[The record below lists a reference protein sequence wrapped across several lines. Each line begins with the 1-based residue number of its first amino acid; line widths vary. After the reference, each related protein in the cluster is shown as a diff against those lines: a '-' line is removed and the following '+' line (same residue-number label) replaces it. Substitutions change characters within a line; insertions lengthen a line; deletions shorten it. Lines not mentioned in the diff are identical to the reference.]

1 MLLSD
6 VEGLYFISDLHI
18 GHEVM
23 SREGKDTRG
32 IITFERTQFKT
43 IQEHDAAVYGMLDKW
58 ASTHPNCGLFVLGD
72 WGNVERLHWIEE
84 LRVQYPVEFYFMYGN
99 HDSMRDLGKFKG
111 AFTEVY
117 CYPTYLTDRVLLSH
131 VPQYPVPQGVLNVH
145 GHLHGQVLDDDRF
158 LTVSLNDVDWKPVS
172 YEGAVKKALAK
183 VPKASYKFLRE
194 PYRALYKLPP
204 KKTHPDLVVDRT
216 GRIRLKESLARY
228 NKNHGTDIQ

>member
-6 VEGLYFISDLHI
+6 VDELFFVSDLHI
-18 GHEVM
+18 GHETT
-23 SREGKDTRG
+23 SKEGKDTRG

-43 IQEHDAAVYGMLDKW
+43 IQEHDAAVYDMLEKW

-72 WGNVERLHWIEE
+72 WGNVEKLHWVME
-84 LRVQYPVEFYFMYGN
+84 LRLQYPVEFYFMYGN
-99 HDSMRDLGKFKG
+99 HDSMRDLDKFKDV
-111 AFTEVY
+111 FTEVF

-145 GHLHGQVLDDDRF
+145 GHLHGQTLDDPQF
-158 LTVSLNDVDWKPVS
+158 LTVSLNDVGWRPIS
-172 YEGAVKKALAK
+172 YDGAVKRRLSK

-204 KKTHPDLVVDRT
+204 KKTHPDLVVSQT
-216 GRIRLKESLARY
+216 GRIKLKESVALY
-228 NKNHGTDIQ
+228 NKNHGTNFQ